1 MNCKFD
7 VALKPDFQLPK
18 ASFMNK
24 LIFALALSVLAFSA
38 PSCNAHPQRNA
49 QSQPP
54 LFKPAPGFPLNIG
67 NPPNDIAVGDWN
79 KDGKL
84 DIATCNDGNTVTILL
99 GNGRN
104 GFTPAAGSPINLA
117 ASMIAAGDVNN
128 DGNPDLALTEHDS
141 VGVVVLLGKGDGRF
155 AAAQLS
161 PFAAHQGTK
170 AHNHGLALSDLNEDG
185 NLDITTS
192 NQNDNSVS
200 VLLGNG
206 RGSFAQA
213 VGSPFAVGRAP
224 YPHAVGDVNKDGHL
238 DIVTPNVGSNNVTVL
253 LGNGKGSFTAAARSP
268 YAVETRPYY
277 IAIGDVSGDGKIDLI
292 TTHDDISL
300 MSTLLGDGRGGF
312 ALAPKSP
319 FNLGLRAFKLVAFD
333 VNRDARM
340 DVIIGTES
348 SESVAVLLGNDLG
361 GYTPAAGSP
370 FRAGRNPRI
379 VVGDVDGDGKADI
392 ITANHGS
399 RDITVL
405 SGQ

>member
-1 MNCKFD
+1 
-7 VALKPDFQLPK
+7 
-18 ASFMNK
+18 MNK
-24 LIFALALSVLAFSA
+24 IISVLALFMLAVAA
-38 PSCNAHPQRNA
+38 PSCNAHPQRSA
-49 QSQPP
+49 ESERP
-54 LFKPAPGFPLNIG
+54 LFTPAPGFPLNLG
-67 NPPNDIAVGDWN
+67 SRPNDIAIGDWN

-84 DIATCNDGNTVTILL
+84 DVATCNLGNTVTILL

-117 ASMIAAGDVNN
+117 ATMIAVGDVNN

-141 VGVVVLLGKGDGRF
+141 FGVAVLLGTGDGRF
-155 AAAQLS
+155 AATPLS

-170 AHNHGLALSDLNEDG
+170 AHNHGLTLSDLNEDG
-185 NLDITTS
+185 NLDIATS
-192 NQNDNSVS
+192 NQDDNSVS

-224 YPHAVGDVNKDGHL
+224 YPHAIGDVNKDNHL

-253 LGNGKGSFTAAARSP
+253 LGNGRGSFTAAAKSP

-277 IAIGDVSGDGKIDLI
+277 IAIGDVSGDGKPDLI

-300 MSTLLGDGRGGF
+300 VSTLLGDGRGGF
-312 ALAPKSP
+312 TLAPKSP
-319 FNLGLRAFKLVAFD
+319 FDLGLRAFKLVAFE
-333 VNRDARM
+333 VNKDARM
-340 DVIIGTES
+340 DIIIGTEAS
-348 SESVAVLLGNDLG
+348 DSVTVLLGNDLG

-370 FRAGRNPRI
+370 YRAGRNPRI
-379 VVGDVDGDGKADI
+379 VIGDVNGDGKADI
-392 ITANHGS
+392 ITANNGS
-399 RDITVL
+399 NDITVL